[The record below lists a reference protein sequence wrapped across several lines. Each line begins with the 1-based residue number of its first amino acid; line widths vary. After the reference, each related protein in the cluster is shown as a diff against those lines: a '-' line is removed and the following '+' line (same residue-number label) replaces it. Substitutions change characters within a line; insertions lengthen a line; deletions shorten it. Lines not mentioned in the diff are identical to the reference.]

1 MAAGISVASLS
12 LKAPLPANEAAR
24 IRALHEYA
32 ILDTPEEQSFDD
44 IAKLASFICEAP
56 IALISLVDGE
66 RQWFKSRV
74 GLQAAETP
82 REHAFCAHAILQP
95 EEVLIIED
103 ATQDQRFYDNPL
115 VTGDP
120 NIRFYAGA
128 PLLAPGGEAL
138 GTICVV
144 DRAPHQLAPG
154 KVEALRA
161 LSRLVVAQL
170 ELRRISAELEKMD
183 RLKSEFVSTVSHEL
197 RTPITAIRG
206 SLKLLHAGTAGV
218 LPESAAKLVG
228 IAESS
233 CERLVRLVNDIL
245 DIEKIAAGKLE
256 FHLTDC
262 DLVQLARQSLAA
274 MEAYAAERRV
284 KLKLNRAPPEAR
296 ALADPDRV
304 IQVLTNLISN
314 ATRFSPEGG
323 AVEVGI
329 ASSGARHRVSVRDHG
344 PGVAP
349 QFRARLFQSFAQAD
363 APSARATGGTGLGL
377 AISKSIVERLG
388 GSIGFEPCQGGGSVF
403 FFEFPDTAR
412 HGAGG

>member
-1 MAAGISVASLS
+1 M
-12 LKAPLPANEAAR
+12 KAPLPANEAAR

-32 ILDTPEEQSFDD
+32 ILDTPEEQNFDD
-44 IAKLASFICEAP
+44 IAKLASFICGAP

-66 RQWFKSRV
+66 RQWFKSRI
-74 GLQAAETP
+74 GLQASETP

-95 EEVLIIED
+95 GDVLVVED
-103 ATQDQRFYDNPL
+103 AAQDRRFYDNPL

-138 GTICVV
+138 GTICVI
-144 DRAPHQLAPG
+144 DRAPHELAPG

-170 ELRRISAELEKMD
+170 ELRRISAELARLD

-206 SLKLLHAGTAGV
+206 SLHLLHAGTAGV

-262 DLVQLARQSLAA
+262 DLVQLARQSLTA
-274 MEAYAAERRV
+274 MQAYAAERRV
-284 KLKLNRAPPEAR
+284 ALTLNRAPAEAR
-296 ALADPDRV
+296 AMADPGRV

-314 ATRFSPEGG
+314 ATQFSPEGG
-323 AVEVGI
+323 TVEIDI

-363 APSARATGGTGLGL
+363 ASTARATSSTGLGL
-377 AISKSIVERLG
+377 AISKSIVECQG
-388 GSIGFEPCQGGGSVF
+388 GRIGFEPSQGGGSVF
-403 FFEFPDTAR
+403 FFELPDTAR
-412 HGAGG
+412 RGAGG